1 MVNLDILA
9 KGQGLPRGSL
19 PLRTG
24 IKISVTGIKIPTE
37 IHSLGRSPQ
46 NVNEKLISQFKKEME
61 DFIWAK
67 LRIITRDQHLRKLQ
81 ELLCPLEVK
90 AQVMFFETEGCTLN
104 DVLVTVYT
112 IQIQVPLWPLTRS
125 RSMVSFTELLVLGE
139 CCSLWLSRYFCWWGR
154 FDQCIMQTHSVQS
167 REERSPKGR
176 EFFPLNFSCLVIKWG
191 FYFVIVSVFFFLMRH
206 RWHTWEEATNT
217 YRKSSVGLQ
226 GTERYQSHLL
236 ERICFWMAA
245 WNGTFLIGGNWRLT
259 WARRE
264 MSLCWTPSYWDC
276 NGGSA
281 VIQLLSHVDSWW
293 PHGLQHARFPCPSPS
308 PRVCS
313 NSCIFRQMRHV
324 ANILSLFFFVNFMI
338 S

>member
-104 DVLVTVYT
+104 GVH
-112 IQIQVPLWPLTRS
+112 IIN
-125 RSMVSFTELLVLGE
+125 
-139 CCSLWLSRYFCWWGR
+139 SLHNPDLS
-154 FDQCIMQTHSVQS
+154 I
-167 REERSPKGR
+167 
-176 EFFPLNFSCLVIKWG
+176 
-191 FYFVIVSVFFFLMRH
+191 
-206 RWHTWEEATNT
+206 
-217 YRKSSVGLQ
+217 
-226 GTERYQSHLL
+226 
-236 ERICFWMAA
+236 
-245 WNGTFLIGGNWRLT
+245 
-259 WARRE
+259 
-264 MSLCWTPSYWDC
+264 
-276 NGGSA
+276 
-281 VIQLLSHVDSWW
+281 
-293 PHGLQHARFPCPSPS
+293 
-308 PRVCS
+308 
-313 NSCIFRQMRHV
+313 
-324 ANILSLFFFVNFMI
+324 
-338 S
+338 